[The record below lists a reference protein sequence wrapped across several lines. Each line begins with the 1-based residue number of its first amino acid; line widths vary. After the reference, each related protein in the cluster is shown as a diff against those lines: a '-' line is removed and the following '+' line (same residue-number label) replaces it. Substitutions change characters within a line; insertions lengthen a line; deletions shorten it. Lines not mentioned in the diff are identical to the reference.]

1 VTPIALR
8 PLDLASDV
16 ELVHRWMQ
24 EPHVEPW
31 WELAGPVERVRA
43 YLRARVALA
52 HLECWIASE
61 DGRPFAYV
69 ETYEATADELG
80 AQYAALPG
88 DRGFH
93 LLVGPPE
100 LLGSG
105 AARRLVRQLLT
116 SLLEQPQ
123 VTRVVCEPDVRNGRM
138 LAFCR
143 ALGGEKIATFHF
155 EGRRVA
161 LVAWTEQLQVAA
173 A

>member
-1 VTPIALR
+1 MTPIELR

-16 ELVHRWMQ
+16 ELVHGWMQ
-24 EPHVEPW
+24 EPHVVPW
-31 WELAGPVERVRA
+31 WELAGPLERVRD

-52 HLECWIASE
+52 HLECWIAAE
-61 DGRPFAYV
+61 DGSPFAYV
-69 ETYEATADELG
+69 EIYEAIADPLG
-80 AQYAALPG
+80 EHYAARPG

-100 LLGSG
+100 LLGGG
-105 AARRLVRQLLT
+105 AARRLGRHLLT
-116 SLLEQPQ
+116 SLLAQPQ
-123 VTRVVCEPDVRNGRM
+123 VTRVVCEPDVRNARM
-138 LAFCR
+138 LGFCG
-143 ALGGEKIATFHF
+143 ALGGRRIATFDF

>member
-8 PLDLASDV
+8 RLDLAADV
-16 ELVHRWMQ
+16 ELVHGWMQ
-24 EPHVEPW
+24 EPHVAPW
-31 WELAGPVERVRA
+31 WELAGPRERVLA
-43 YLRARVALA
+43 YLRAQAALA

-69 ETYEATADELG
+69 ETYEAIADPLG
-80 AQYAALPG
+80 AHYAALPG

-105 AARRLVRQLLT
+105 AARRLARHLLT
-116 SLLEQPQ
+116 WLLAQPH
-123 VTRVVCEPDVRNGRM
+123 VTRVVCEPDTRNGRM

-143 ALGGEKIATFHF
+143 ALGGAPIARFDF
-155 EGRRVA
+155 DGRRVT
-161 LVAWTEQLQVAA
+161 LVAWTDQPQVAA

>member
-1 VTPIALR
+1 MTVALH

-16 ELVHRWMQ
+16 ELVHGWMQ
-24 EPHVEPW
+24 EPHVAPW
-31 WELAGPVERVRA
+31 WELAGPPERAAA
-43 YLRARVALA
+43 YLRTRAALA
-52 HLECWIASE
+52 HLDCWIASE

-69 ETYEATADELG
+69 ETYEAIADPLAEH
-80 AQYAALPG
+80 YAALPG
-88 DRGFH
+88 DRAFH

-100 LLGSG
+100 LLGGG
-105 AARRLVRQLLT
+105 AARRLVHHLLT

-143 ALGGEKIATFHF
+143 ALGGTPIARFHF
-155 EGRRVA
+155 DGRRVA
-161 LVAWTEQLQVAA
+161 LIAWTEQLQVAA